1 MTTTVKPAVSI
12 GYKLELLKG
21 LSHRTSPLFRI
32 VTWLPSHDCNCEFCE
47 LPRTGEWVQ
56 LDDVDESLND
66 DVFHLDE
73 AYEDLCYHLEVDL
86 PEQCWRPVGD
96 RQKEPS

>member
-1 MTTTVKPAVSI
+1 M
-12 GYKLELLKG
+12 
-21 LSHRTSPLFRI
+21 
-32 VTWLPSHDCNCEFCE
+32 
-47 LPRTGEWVQ
+47 PRTGEWVQ

-86 PEQCWRPVGD
+86 PETCWRPVGD